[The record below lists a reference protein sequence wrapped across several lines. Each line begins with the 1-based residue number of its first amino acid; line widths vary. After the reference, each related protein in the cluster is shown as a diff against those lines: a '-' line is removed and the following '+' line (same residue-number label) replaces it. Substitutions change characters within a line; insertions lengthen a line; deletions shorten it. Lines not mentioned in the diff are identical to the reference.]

1 MRTLIVC
8 LLVALAYPAGA
19 AAGTTQRSLI
29 QDDLQLLQ
37 SGAAA
42 RERALDDVARLG
54 ADGVRA
60 LALWRSLAPRRRP
73 QGFAAADPAAYAPRR
88 WNALDGLVRG
98 LAARRLGLLLSPSL
112 PMPSWASGCK
122 RHRGVCKP
130 DTQEYGRFVR
140 ALGTRY
146 SGTYRDENEGRGVL
160 PRVERW
166 SFSNEPNQASWL
178 RPQFARRDGVVY
190 AAAAVRYRSLVR
202 AGIAALRSTG
212 HAGDELLLGETGP
225 IGRTTG
231 ALASRPVAPRPF
243 LRTLLCLGPRTGTA
257 AEVTGCTRPR
267 RLRVTGF
274 AHHPYSRGGSQP
286 PRRKGKPATEITIA
300 SVGRLERLLD
310 AAADKGRLPD
320 DLPIHYTEYGFQ
332 TDPPDGLFGI
342 PLARQA
348 EYLNESDWIAFRN
361 PRIRTVAQYQL
372 TDDRAVA
379 RFQSGLRFADGRAKP
394 AYDAYRLAVG
404 VRRRGPSRLR
414 VYGQVRPPAP
424 GDVSRVEI
432 QNAPF
437 GSNDFRTVA
446 RLDVRSRNGTF
457 VRTLP
462 RREGRFRLRW
472 GSVFSREASI
482 AGG

>member
-8 LLVALAYPAGA
+8 LLVALAVPAGA

-29 QDDLQLLQ
+29 QDDHQLLQ

-42 RERALDDVARLG
+42 RERALDDVAALG

-60 LALWRSLAPRRRP
+60 LALWRSIAPRVRP
-73 QGFAAADPAAYAPRR
+73 RGFDPADPADYAPRR
-88 WNALDGLVRG
+88 WNPLDGLVRG
-98 LAARRLGLLLSPSL
+98 LAARRLDLLLSASL

-122 RHRGVCKP
+122 RHRGVCEP
-130 DTQEYGRFVR
+130 DAVEYGRFVR

-146 SGTYRDENEGRGVL
+146 SGAYRDEDEGRGVL

-166 SFSNEPNQASWL
+166 SFSNEPNQPAWL
-178 RPQFARRDGVVY
+178 RPQFARRNGIVY

-202 AGIAALRSTG
+202 AGTAALRATG
-212 HAGDELLLGETGP
+212 HGADEMLLGETSP

-231 ALASRPVAPRPF
+231 ALATRSVAPKPF
-243 LRTLLCLGPRTGTA
+243 LRTLLCLGARSGEA
-257 AEVTGCTRPR
+257 AALRGCVRPR

-274 AHHPYSRGGSQP
+274 AHHPYSRGGSRP
-286 PRRKGKPATEITIA
+286 PSRKGDPATEITLA
-300 SVGRLERLLD
+300 SAGRLERLLD
-310 AAADKGRLPD
+310 AAAEEGRLPE
-320 DLPIHYTEYGFQ
+320 DLPVHYTEYGFQ
-332 TDPPDGLFGI
+332 SDPPDGLLGL

-348 EYLNESDWIAFRN
+348 EYLNQADWIAFRD
-361 PRIRTVAQYQL
+361 PRVRTVAQYKL
-372 TDDRAVA
+372 IDDRAVA
-379 RFQSGLRFADGRAKP
+379 GFQSGLRFADGRAKP
-394 AYDAYRLAVG
+394 AYDAYRLAVW
-404 VRRRGPSRLR
+404 VRRSGPSRLR
-414 VYGQVRPPAP
+414 LYGQVRPPAA

-437 GSNDFRTVA
+437 GSSDFRTVA
-446 RLDVRSRNGTF
+446 TTDVRSRNGTF

-472 GSVFSREASI
+472 GSVLSREASI
-482 AGG
+482 AGE

>member
-1 MRTLIVC
+1 MW
-8 LLVALAYPAGA
+8 
-19 AAGTTQRSLI
+19 
-29 QDDLQLLQ
+29 
-37 SGAAA
+37 
-42 RERALDDVARLG
+42 RAI
-54 ADGVRA
+54 
-60 LALWRSLAPRRRP
+60 APRNRP
-73 QGFAAADPAAYAPRR
+73 RGFDATDPASYAPRR
-88 WNALDGLVRG
+88 WNPLDGLVRG
-98 LAARRLGLLLSPSL
+98 LAVRDLDLLLSASL

-122 RHRGVCKP
+122 RHRTVCKP
-130 DTQEYGRFVR
+130 DAVEYGRFLR

-160 PRVERW
+160 PRIVRW
-166 SFSNEPNQASWL
+166 SFSNEPNQPAWL

-202 AGIAALRSTG
+202 AGIAALRATG
-212 HAGDELLLGETGP
+212 HGGDEMLLGETGP
-225 IGRTTG
+225 IGRRTG
-231 ALASRPVAPRPF
+231 PLATRPVAPKPF
-243 LRTLLCLGPRTGTA
+243 LRTLLCLGPRTGA
-257 AEVTGCTRPR
+257 AAALKGCTRPR

-274 AHHPYSRGGSQP
+274 AHHPYTRGGSQP

-300 SVGRLERLLD
+300 SAGRLEKLLD

-361 PRIRTVAQYQL
+361 RRVRTVAQYKL
-372 TDDRAVA
+372 ADDRAVA
-379 RFQSGLRFADGRAKP
+379 QFQSGLRFADGRAKP
-394 AYDAYRLAVG
+394 GYDAYRLAVW
-404 VRRRGPSRLR
+404 VRRRGPSHLRL
-414 VYGQVRPPAP
+414 YGQVRPPAP
-424 GDVSRVEI
+424 GDVSRVEV

-437 GSNDFRTVA
+437 GSDDFRTV
-446 RLDVRSRNGTF
+446 RTIDVRSRNGTF

-472 GSVFSREASI
+472 GSVLSREASI
-482 AGG
+482 AGR